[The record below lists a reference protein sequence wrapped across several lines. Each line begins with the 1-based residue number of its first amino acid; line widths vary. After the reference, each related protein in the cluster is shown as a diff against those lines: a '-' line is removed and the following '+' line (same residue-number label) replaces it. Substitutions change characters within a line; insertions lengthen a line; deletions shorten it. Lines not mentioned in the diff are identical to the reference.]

1 MACDRCWRLK
11 VRCVFDPATD
21 EDCAL
26 CSKQV
31 AECIWTRTK
40 KPTPAPDEHYVFY
53 LEGRAKEIEERL
65 KQLKVLPGIN
75 LKREIDNLLEIRHE
89 AEDTRC
95 LNAPNDATTSQT
107 SVSRSRESTTLL
119 TQHSLGHISTP
130 VASRMLQAIR
140 LTNVTLAPA
149 TACEDYE
156 ENALWK
162 QSPIGPEPQYYGPSS
177 IEALVLQAE
186 LCLDQAIGKK
196 EHLRYELSCP
206 QGVESYAYASD
217 EIATPS
223 LQAEFP
229 PADLTSILV
238 ARYFERVHPVIPV
251 LHQPLFESQLRNNL
265 HAQDDGFARLLLIV
279 CAIGARWCGDPRVL
293 DEQSPSELSAGFR
306 WFRAAYRNGINFMY
320 MPSLANAQFVV
331 LSLYFFLGSSTYDMA
346 WLFAAKV
353 SRIFDALG
361 AHRRKK
367 SVTLADELL
376 KRSFRCFLIMDQ
388 ITSATVGRPSVF
400 QNLEIDVDDV
410 LEVDDL
416 YWSPELNA
424 SPPPVSQGSSL
435 QLVVLNY
442 SSRLCTITG
451 QAIQIATLPGST
463 KVRIGLDT
471 PQGEEWVARNLN
483 QQLNKW
489 VASVPINLRLP
500 DPERFA
506 EHSISHLHLVLT
518 LWTCYCYTTIYINR
532 SFINSKVPEIATAS
546 FHNCYQAARQCA
558 ESVDA
563 YYKVPDVLPLESAIP
578 GVFSSAMILI
588 IDSIANSSPEQLE
601 AGGTVLHNPEHNA
614 TRNERDIETCLE
626 VLERMERCWK
636 IAGKLRDVVKEFR
649 EVWSS
654 HISPPLTTVSEPTQP
669 PEEWCTHKS
678 YATAPFAVER
688 LQPTGLYAHQVTRT
702 PMLADGLNPAP
713 VFPNAFVNEMG
724 EPNLL
729 TAQMQSARTYDGPQ
743 SAAYAAQF
751 LPEEAAINFGDVMVP
766 DSANY
771 DLFSLLPGSEHDWN
785 DTMGSVL
792 RLWDSEPGP

>member
-40 KPTPAPDEHYVFY
+40 KPTPAPDEDYVFY

-89 AEDTRC
+89 AEDARC

-119 TQHSLGHISTP
+119 TQHSLDHISTP

-177 IEALVLQAE
+177 IEALVRQAE

-206 QGVESYAYASD
+206 QGSSSGVS
-217 EIATPS
+217 
-223 LQAEFP
+223 
-229 PADLTSILV
+229 PADLTPILV

-251 LHQPLFESQLRNNL
+251 LHQPLFESQLRDNL

-279 CAIGARWCGDPRVL
+279 CAIGARW
-293 DEQSPSELSAGFR
+293 
-306 WFRAAYRNGINFMY
+306 NGINFMY

-376 KRSFRCFLIMDQ
+376 KRSFRCFLIMDR

-601 AGGTVLHNPEHNA
+601 AGATVLHNPEHNA

-669 PEEWCTHKS
+669 PEEWW
-678 YATAPFAVER
+678 
-688 LQPTGLYAHQVTRT
+688 LYAHQVTRT

-713 VFPNAFVNEMG
+713 VFPNAFVNEIDD
-724 EPNLL
+724 PNLL
-729 TAQMQSARTYDGPQ
+729 TAQTQSAGTCDEPQ
-743 SAAYAAQF
+743 SAGYAAQF
-751 LPEEAAINFGDVMVP
+751 LPGEAVINFGDVMVP

-792 RLWDSEPGP
+792 RLWDSESGP